1 VSERVTVIG
10 AGAMG
15 GAVVSALAASGTV
28 PAASI
33 VVSEIDDARREAVV
47 AASGASAG
55 EGLPQD
61 VANARAL
68 VLAVKPQSFPE
79 VAEVLRPALA
89 PSPLVI
95 SIMAGVRLE
104 TMEAGLDTARV
115 VRAMPNTPA
124 QIGRGTTV
132 WIAGRGVDAADR
144 RLTQQILGSFGTEIE
159 VHAEGMLD
167 AATAVH
173 GSGPAYVY
181 LVAEAWIDAAVSV
194 GLDREIATSLVRE
207 TLIGSAELWNAG
219 DLSAEALRQ
228 AVTSPGGTT
237 AAALD
242 VFEERDLRG
251 AFLAAVAA
259 AYRRSQEL
267 G

>member
-1 VSERVTVIG
+1 MSERIAVIG

-15 GAVVSALAASGTV
+15 GAVVSALAASGVV

-33 VVSEIDDARREAVV
+33 VVSEIDAARRVAV
-47 AASGASAG
+47 ATANGATAG
-55 EGLPQD
+55 RGLPHD
-61 VANARAL
+61 VTGAQAL
-68 VLAVKPQSFPE
+68 VLAVKPQSFPA
-79 VAEVLRPALA
+79 VAEAIRPALDA
-89 PSPLVI
+89 TQLVI

-104 TMEAGLDTARV
+104 TMESSLGTPRV

-124 QIGRGTTV
+124 QV
-132 WIAGRGVDAADR
+132 GRGVTVWMAGSGVDADDR
-144 RLTQQILGSFGTEIE
+144 RRTQQILGSFGTEIE
-159 VHAEGMLD
+159 VHTERTLD

-173 GSGPAYVY
+173 GSGPAYVF
-181 LVAEAWIDAAVSV
+181 LVAEAWIDAAVSI
-194 GLDREIATSLVRE
+194 GLDRQLAATLVRE
-207 TLIGSAELWNAG
+207 TLAGSAELWTAG
-219 DLSAEALRQ
+219 DASATALRH

-242 VFEERDLRG
+242 AFEERGLRA

>member
-1 VSERVTVIG
+1 MSERVTIIG

-15 GAVVSALAASGTV
+15 GAVVSALAASGAV

-33 VVSEIDDARREAVV
+33 VVSEIDDVRRESVV
-47 AASGASAG
+47 AANGATAG
-55 EGLPQD
+55 RGLPHD
-61 VANARAL
+61 VAGAQAL
-68 VLAVKPQSFPE
+68 VLAVKPQSFRE
-79 VAEVLRPALA
+79 VAEVLRPALT
-89 PSPLVI
+89 PTQLVL

-104 TMEAGLDTARV
+104 TMESALGTSRL

-124 QIGRGTTV
+124 RIGRGMTV
-132 WIAGRGVDAADR
+132 WIAGSGVDDADR
-144 RLTQQILGSFGTEIE
+144 RRTRRILGSFGAEIE
-159 VHAEGMLD
+159 VHAEDLLD

-181 LVAEAWIDAAVSV
+181 LVAEAWIDAAVAV
-194 GLDREIATSLVRE
+194 GLDREIATMLVRE

-219 DLSAEALRQ
+219 DMSAEALRH

-242 VFEERDLRG
+242 VFEERDLRE
-251 AFLAAVAA
+251 AFLAAVNA

>member
-1 VSERVTVIG
+1 MSERVTVIG

-33 VVSEIDDARREAVV
+33 VVSEIDDARREAV
-47 AASGASAG
+47 AAANGATTGS
-55 EGLPQD
+55 GLPHDTNGAQ
-61 VANARAL
+61 AL
-68 VLAVKPQSFPE
+68 VLAVKPQSFQE
-79 VAEVLRPALA
+79 VAEVLRPAIT
-89 PSPLVI
+89 PSQLVL

-104 TMEAGLDTARV
+104 TMESALGTSRL

-124 QIGRGTTV
+124 QIGRGMTV
-132 WIAGRGVDAADR
+132 WMAGRGVDDADR
-144 RLTQQILGSFGTEIE
+144 HRTRQILGSFGAEIE
-159 VHAEGMLD
+159 VYAEDMLD

-173 GSGPAYVY
+173 GSGPAYVF
-181 LVAEAWIDAAVSV
+181 LVAEAWIDAAVGV
-194 GLDREIATSLVRE
+194 GFDREIATALVRE
-207 TLIGSAELWNAG
+207 TLIGSVELWNAG
-219 DLSAEALRQ
+219 DMSAEALRH

-242 VFEERDLRG
+242 VFEERDFRG
-251 AFLAAVAA
+251 GFLAAVAA

>member
-1 VSERVTVIG
+1 MSERVTVIG

-33 VVSEIDDARREAVV
+33 VVSEIDRARREAVV
-47 AASGASAG
+47 AASGATAG
-55 EGLPQD
+55 QGLPQD
-61 VANARAL
+61 VIGARAL
-68 VLAVKPQSFPE
+68 VLAVKPQSFAT
-79 VAEVLRPALA
+79 VAEVLRPALT
-89 PSPLVI
+89 PTQLVL

-104 TMEAGLDTARV
+104 TMESALGASRL
-115 VRAMPNTPA
+115 VRSMPNTPA
-124 QIGRGTTV
+124 QIGRGVTV
-132 WIAGRGVDAADR
+132 WMAGRGVDDADR
-144 RLTQQILGSFGTEIE
+144 RRTQQILGSFGAEIE
-159 VHAEGMLD
+159 VDAEDLLD

-194 GLDREIATSLVRE
+194 GLDRETATTLVRE

-219 DLSAEALRQ
+219 DMSADALRH

-242 VFEERDLRG
+242 VFEERDLRE
-251 AFLAAVAA
+251 AFLAAVNA

>member
-1 VSERVTVIG
+1 MSERVTVIG

-15 GAVVSALAASGTV
+15 GAVVSALAASGTLT
-28 PAASI
+28 AASI

-47 AASGASAG
+47 AANGATAG
-55 EGLPQD
+55 RGLPHD
-61 VANARAL
+61 VLGAQVL
-68 VLAVKPQSFPE
+68 VLAVKPQSFRS
-79 VAEVLRPALA
+79 VADLLRPALA
-89 PSPLVI
+89 PTQLVI

-104 TMEAGLDTARV
+104 TMESALGTSRL

-124 QIGRGTTV
+124 QIGRGMTV
-132 WIAGRGVDAADR
+132 WMAGSGADDADR
-144 RLTQQILGSFGTEIE
+144 RRTGQILGSFGAEIE
-159 VHAEGMLD
+159 VHAEDMLD

-194 GLDREIATSLVRE
+194 GLDREIATTLVRE
-207 TLIGSAELWNAG
+207 TLIGSAELWNTG
-219 DLSAEALRQ
+219 DMSAEALRH

-242 VFEERDLRG
+242 VFEERDLRA

>member
-1 VSERVTVIG
+1 MSERVTVIG

-47 AASGASAG
+47 AATGATAG
-55 EGLPQD
+55 QGLPQD
-61 VANARAL
+61 VAGAQVL
-68 VLAVKPQSFPE
+68 VLAVKPQSFPS

-89 PSPLVI
+89 PTQLVI

-104 TMEAGLDTARV
+104 TMEAALGTSRV

-124 QIGRGTTV
+124 QIGRGMTV
-132 WIAGRGVDAADR
+132 WMAGGGVDDADR
-144 RLTQQILGSFGTEIE
+144 RRTQQILGSFGTEIE
-159 VHAEGMLD
+159 VHAELMLD

-181 LVAEAWIDAAVSV
+181 LVAEAWIDAAVSI
-194 GLDREIATSLVRE
+194 GLDRELATTLVRE
-207 TLIGSAELWNAG
+207 TLVGSVELWNAG
-219 DLSAEALRQ
+219 NMSAAALRH

-242 VFEERDLRG
+242 VFDERDLRA

>member
-1 VSERVTVIG
+1 MSERVVVIG

-33 VVSEIDDARREAVV
+33 VVSEIDDARREAVA
-47 AASGASAG
+47 AASGATAG
-55 EGLPQD
+55 KGLPHD
-61 VANARAL
+61 VAGAQVL
-68 VLAVKPQSFPE
+68 VLAVKPQSFAA
-79 VAEVLRPALA
+79 VADVLQPALT
-89 PSPLVI
+89 PSQLVI

-104 TMEAGLDTARV
+104 TMESALGASRV

-124 QIGRGTTV
+124 QIGRGVTV
-132 WIAGRGVDAADR
+132 WMAGRGVEDADR
-144 RLTQQILGSFGTEIE
+144 RLTQQILGSFGVEIE
-159 VHAEGMLD
+159 VHAEDMLD

-173 GSGPAYVY
+173 GSGPAYVF

-194 GLDREIATSLVRE
+194 GFDREIATTLVRE

-219 DLSAEALRQ
+219 DMSAEALRH

-242 VFEERDLRG
+242 VFEERDLRA
-251 AFLAAVAA
+251 AFLAAVDA

>member
-1 VSERVTVIG
+1 MSERVTVIG

-15 GAVVSALAASGTV
+15 GAVVAALAASGTV

-33 VVSEIDDARREAVV
+33 VVSEIDDARRESV
-47 AASGASAG
+47 ASANGATAG
-55 EGLPQD
+55 EGLPED
-61 VANARAL
+61 TANAQAL

-79 VAEVLRPALA
+79 VADVLRPALA
-89 PSPLVI
+89 PSQLVI

-104 TMEAGLDTARV
+104 TMEAALGTARV

-124 QIGRGTTV
+124 QIGRGATV
-132 WIAGRGVDAADR
+132 WIAGTGVDDADR
-144 RLTQQILGSFGTEIE
+144 RFTRQVLGSFGTEIE
-159 VHAEGMLD
+159 VHAEDMLD

-194 GLDREIATSLVRE
+194 GLDREIATTLVRE
-207 TLIGSAELWNAG
+207 TLSGSAELWNAG
-219 DLSAEALRQ
+219 DLSAEALRH

-242 VFEERDLRG
+242 VLEERDLRG
-251 AFLAAVAA
+251 SFLAAVAA
-259 AYRRSQEL
+259 AYRRSKEL